1 MKNDVDFDVFCYDSE
16 TISVE
21 VRTELDNGEWSVKA
35 DLSEKSARKLIRDLE
50 DALRDL
56 EEARIEAEEDRP
68 YEW

>member
-21 VRTELDNGEWSVKA
+21 VRTELDNGEWSAKA
-35 DLSEKSARKLIRDLE
+35 EISEREARKLIRDLE

-56 EEARIEAEEDRP
+56 EEARREAEEDRP